1 MRQLALFLAA
11 VVCAAL
17 LSPSAASLLAQEPS
31 IGIDAITTGN
41 TATSLGAIDS
51 CVAVA
56 SGATFDIDLFVRD
69 VSSLGAWQ
77 IHLDTDPNIVQVVN
91 RDVNLFLASAAGSN
105 IFDASD
111 KTPNSTGLYTLAAAD
126 TADPLAPDSG
136 SGVLARVTLQATSAG
151 VSPLRV
157 AVRDLN
163 EDGTLDRAPLLRDAN
178 ADSIGDTNGD
188 TYFDGPIENAQV
200 AVGTSCADA
209 SSVNTSDNGDD
220 GDDDV
225 IWIVVAAAAAIV
237 LVSLGGL
244 AAVRLRRRRG
254 V

>member
-1 MRQLALFLAA
+1 MRLPALLLAA
-11 VVCAAL
+11 AVCAAF

-31 IGIDAITTGN
+31 IGIDAIPTGN
-41 TATSLGAIDS
+41 TATSLGTIDS

-56 SGATFDIDLFVRD
+56 SGATFDIDLFIRD
-69 VSSLGAWQ
+69 VNSLGAWEVY
-77 IHLDTDPNIVQVVN
+77 LDTDPNIVQVVN
-91 RDVNLFLASAAGSN
+91 RDVNLFLASATGSN
-105 IFDASD
+105 AFDASD
-111 KTPNSTGLYTLAAAD
+111 KTPNSSGLYTLAAAD

-178 ADSIGDTNGD
+178 AESIGDTNGD

-209 SSVNTSDNGDD
+209 GSVNTGDNGDD
-220 GDDDV
+220 DIV
-225 IWIVVAAAAAIV
+225 WIVVAAAAAV
-237 LVSLGGL
+237 ALVSLGGL